1 MHSSLQILNQAGLN
15 YTMETT
21 NLRSLKTAIKRIY
34 KTNNELFLDQ
44 YKSFPGRGDFNE
56 AAFFCALDLLPK
68 YTMLPKLVL
77 KRDKTTW
84 SLKNILQMQY
94 TRKCKKTIIELRN
107 DTLYIDIDLSGGTN
121 SAETS
126 PLPRS
131 RAGMNFSEYR
141 ANLRFAK
148 LVYPAHYPRR

>member
-1 MHSSLQILNQAGLN
+1 
-15 YTMETT
+15 METT

-56 AAFFCALDLLPK
+56 ASFFCALDLLPK

-84 SLKNILQMQY
+84 SLKSILQMQY

-107 DTLYIDIDLSGGTN
+107 DTLYIDIDLSGGSS

-126 PLPRS
+126 PMPRS
-131 RAGMNFSEYR
+131 RVGMNFSEYC